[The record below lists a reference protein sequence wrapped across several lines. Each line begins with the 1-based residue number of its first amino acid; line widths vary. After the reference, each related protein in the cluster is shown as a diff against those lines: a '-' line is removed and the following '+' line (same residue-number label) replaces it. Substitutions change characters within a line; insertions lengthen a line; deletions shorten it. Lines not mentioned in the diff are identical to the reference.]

1 VSFSL
6 DISHPIPAGFER
18 GLGGPHGGTHV
29 SPHWYIEWGNDLG
42 APPGTEIVAAFDC
55 HLTKV
60 VPHDPA
66 ADTAKVYGAQL
77 FMRSANDMMGAFF
90 THLTDVPAE
99 LRAGSVV
106 RRGQRLGTVLF
117 RAGTAPHLHLAMVE
131 ILGGVPAGGSAPEAN
146 YRGFSLYDRFTTM
159 SAGDVLSVEFSQD
172 GNAPTVNGGGGE
184 KPDPP
189 GTIDLTTTLGVQL
202 ALIALG
208 YNPGVADGIDGPNTR
223 AAVRAFQADH
233 GLAAD
238 GIVGPNTRAAL
249 ASALS
254 ALSDEEV

>member
-1 VSFSL
+1 MSFSL
-6 DISHPIPAGFER
+6 PISHPIPVGFDR

-42 APPGTEIVAAFDC
+42 APPGSEIVAAFDC

-66 ADTAKVYGAQL
+66 ADTATVYGGQL
-77 FMRSANDMMGAFF
+77 FMRSANDMMGAFY
-90 THLTDVPAE
+90 THLTDVPPE
-99 LRAGSVV
+99 LHAGSVV
-106 RRGQRLGTVLF
+106 QRGQRLGTVLN
-117 RAGTAPHLHLAMVE
+117 RPGTAPHLHLALVE

-146 YRGFSLYDRFTTM
+146 YRGFSLYDHFTTM
-159 SAGDVLSVEFSQD
+159 GAGDVLAVDFSQD
-172 GNAPTVNGGGGE
+172 GNAPTVNGGGGSVE
-184 KPDPP
+184 PDPP
-189 GTIDLTTTLGVQL
+189 AAFDLMTVLGVQL

-208 YNPGVADGIDGPNTR
+208 YDPGAADGIDGPSTR
-223 AAVRAFQADH
+223 AAVSAFQTDY

-254 ALSDEEV
+254 AIEG